1 MPVLEERGYFKPRG
15 VNGEHPS
22 MFDTTMKMQRVL
34 YELEI
39 NGLPT
44 DRAQLD
50 MLTEKYQAARADLL
64 AKVLAAAAAPPA
76 NFPEFNPR
84 SSDDI
89 RELLFNRLKLKPV
102 KTTDGDSWD
111 ETLMGLGMDDEDAED
126 IRAAT
131 DKTTLEILDDPV
143 KQPIVHMLL
152 QFKRIDQSCKTWL
165 RRTDDKGQPA
175 GLYKQLWSDGNL
187 HPRFSPLTATGRL
200 RSSSPNCQNF
210 PKQAEAYVSDIF
222 GKGNEPPLLRTIIK
236 PKDGWV
242 MIEGDYKQAE
252 LFTLANLSQ
261 DENMLKALTTP
272 GIDLHDKTAVESF
285 GLRMFDE
292 SGNEVSEE
300 YLVELAA
307 KLGGTEN
314 DEYEHF
320 MKTLVYVDA
329 HGAKL
334 SRSSFKNSLRVAS
347 KGINFGIALRTIV
360 RLKPS
365 ELQETLSKTTCSQAA

>member
-1 MPVLEERGYFKPRG
+1 MQATCSQAPKGEGSTTIPEGSTVKRPEVRRTRKGDDIVCSTRRRVAAERRVGK
-15 VNGEHPS
+15 
-22 MFDTTMKMQRVL
+22 QRV
-34 YELEI
+34 
-39 NGLPT
+39 
-44 DRAQLD
+44 
-50 MLTEKYQAARADLL
+50 
-64 AKVLAAAAAPPA
+64 
-76 NFPEFNPR
+76 
-84 SSDDI
+84 
-89 RELLFNRLKLKPV
+89 RLNE
-102 KTTDGDSWD
+102 W
-111 ETLMGLGMDDEDAED
+111 
-126 IRAAT
+126 
-131 DKTTLEILDDPV
+131 
-143 KQPIVHMLL
+143 
-152 QFKRIDQSCKTWL
+152 
-165 RRTDDKGQPA
+165 
-175 GLYKQLWSDGNL
+175 
-187 HPRFSPLTATGRL
+187 
-200 RSSSPNCQNF
+200 CQNF

-285 GLRMFDE
+285 GLKMFDE

-347 KGINFGIALRTIV
+347 KSINFGIA
-360 RLKPS
+360 
-365 ELQETLSKTTCSQAA
+365 